1 MQLCETDRMGLQ
13 RELNKME
20 TQMESKQME
29 TQMVRI
35 QIGEIAKPIVIRL
48 DPIVDASGV
57 TTFTPHVI
65 TEEQS
70 VAEITPAVE
79 DTTASSVV
87 ESHHVGEIGDRVTLK
102 LRMLRHKIVRSLTT
116 IAYVYDFRDME
127 GNVYQWMTHRNKGLR
142 EGGDYYLKCTVKK
155 FYKRRGVNITAIT
168 RCRLM

>member
-1 MQLCETDRMGLQ
+1 MGLQ

-20 TQMESKQME
+20 TQMETKQME
-29 TQMVRI
+29 TQ
-35 QIGEIAKPIVIRL
+35 QIRVPIGDIVKPIIIRL
-48 DPIVDASGV
+48 EPTVDASGV
-57 TTFTPHVI
+57 TTFTPHVS

-70 VAEITPAVE
+70 GNEPTPVVE
-79 DTTASSVV
+79 DTTTSPIV
-87 ESHHVGEIGDRVTLK
+87 ESHHVGEIGDRVTIK
-102 LRMLRHKIVRSLTT
+102 LRLLRHKIVRSLTT

-142 EGGDYYLKCTVKK
+142 EGGDYYIKCTVKK

>member
-1 MQLCETDRMGLQ
+1 MGLQ

-20 TQMESKQME
+20 TQMETKQME
-29 TQMVRI
+29 TQ
-35 QIGEIAKPIVIRL
+35 QIRVPIGDIVKPIIIRL
-48 DPIVDASGV
+48 EPTVDASGV
-57 TTFTPHVI
+57 TTFTPHVS

-70 VAEITPAVE
+70 GNEPTPAVE
-79 DTTASSVV
+79 DTTTSPVV
-87 ESHHVGEIGDRVTLK
+87 ESHHVGEIGTRVTIK
-102 LRMLRHKIVRSLTT
+102 LRLLRHKIVRSLTT

-142 EGGDYYLKCTVKK
+142 EGGDYYIKCTVKK

>member
-1 MQLCETDRMGLQ
+1 MGLQ

-20 TQMESKQME
+20 TQMETKQME
-29 TQMVRI
+29 TQ
-35 QIGEIAKPIVIRL
+35 QIRVPIGDIVKPIIIRL
-48 DPIVDASGV
+48 EPTVDASGV
-57 TTFTPHVI
+57 TTFTPHVS

-70 VAEITPAVE
+70 GNEPTPAVE
-79 DTTASSVV
+79 DTTTRPVV
-87 ESHHVGEIGDRVTLK
+87 ESHHVGEIGNRVTIK
-102 LRMLRHKIVRSLTT
+102 LRLLRHKIVRSLTT

-142 EGGDYYLKCTVKK
+142 EGGDYYIKCTVKK